1 MERAEQAA
9 NIRYGGEL
17 IMSPRWHG
25 FIEGYQQAEK
35 DLTEWHDP
43 KEPPKHTDNVLLKL
57 KDNHLGIIFY
67 SVGSYYSGIYNHPY
81 LEQRPTVIGWR
92 EIHE

>member
-1 MERAEQAA
+1 MTRAEEAA
-9 NIRYGGEL
+9 KKAYPNGLYIPDLR
-17 IMSPRWHG
+17 RA
-25 FIEGYQQAEK
+25 FRQGYRQAEK
-35 DLTEWHDP
+35 DLTAWHDP
-43 KEPPKHTDNVLLKL
+43 KDPPKHTDNVLLKL